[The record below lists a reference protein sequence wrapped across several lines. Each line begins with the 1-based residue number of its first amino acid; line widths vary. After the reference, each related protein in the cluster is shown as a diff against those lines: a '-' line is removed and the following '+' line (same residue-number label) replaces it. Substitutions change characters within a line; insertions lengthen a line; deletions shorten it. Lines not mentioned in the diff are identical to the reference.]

1 MEQYNATYN
10 VSDRPI
16 EDFSMGEPNLPEA
29 RQKAPEWTFRIND
42 LYNPNTDKLSMSM
55 NIKILHGIGGNHE
68 DI

>member
-1 MEQYNATYN
+1 MKQYNAAYS

-16 EDFSMGEPNLPEA
+16 EDFYMEEPNLPEA

-42 LYNPNTDKLSMSM
+42 YYNPNTDKLSMSM

-68 DI
+68 TI